1 MRSLAE
7 LAPGE
12 SARLAADIRPSP
24 RLASLGF
31 VAGTEVRVVRLAP
44 FGDPIEFE
52 IRGARLCLR
61 AEQVAGLAV
70 EPLDPAEPLK
80 VREPLVR

>member
-12 SARLAADIRPSP
+12 SARLAANIKPSS

-31 VAGTEVRVVRLAP
+31 VAGTEVRVVRRAP
-44 FGDPIEFE
+44 LGNPIEFE
-52 IRGARLCLR
+52 IRGARICLR
-61 AEQVAGLAV
+61 AEQVAELAV
-70 EPLDPAEPLK
+70 EPLATRGGLEPP
-80 VREPLVR
+80 VR